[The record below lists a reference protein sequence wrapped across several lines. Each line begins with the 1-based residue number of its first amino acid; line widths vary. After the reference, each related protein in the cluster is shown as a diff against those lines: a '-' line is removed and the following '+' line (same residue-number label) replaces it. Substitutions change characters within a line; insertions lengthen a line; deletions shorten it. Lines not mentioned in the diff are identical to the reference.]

1 MQTFQE
7 GKESKEEESFLP
19 KDTLEV
25 SMGEDQGISMN
36 LLGEESSPGPEN
48 SQKISA
54 NAWESTRQYIVAMPK
69 DQLCTCCCKVLA
81 TLEMYY

>member
-1 MQTFQE
+1 MLWIQTFQE

-36 LLGEESSPGPEN
+36 LLGEESSPGSEN
-48 SQKISA
+48 SQKLVQCMGIHKTVYCG
-54 NAWESTRQYIVAMPK
+54 NAKGSTLHILLQGSFYI
-69 DQLCTCCCKVLA
+69 
-81 TLEMYY
+81 